1 MKLGDATRLLL
12 LSDDGATSPIGIGCK
27 ELAPDD
33 PAKRLP
39 RPLVFLS
46 ATTI

>member
-12 LSDDGATSPIGIGCK
+12 LSDDGASSPIGTGCK

-33 PAKRLP
+33 PAKRFRALW
-39 RPLVFLS
+39 FS
-46 ATTI
+46 